1 MEPIWLGFMT
11 LLTAMIVAGGAL
23 WTSWLNGRQ
32 IRQGKEQDYARQ
44 DAVAAKAAEAAALL
58 LKAQHDSIARTDEV
72 ARLAA
77 EADER
82 TMQRLAA
89 IDKQGQIIH
98 SLVNQKLTT
107 VTEQALS
114 ATLAL
119 LPHLE
124 EALAR
129 IQAAG
134 LEPPAEDLKRLADTR
149 KSIVDLRAT
158 LERRSENQAEA
169 DAEMKQSSGNS

>member
-1 MEPIWLGFMT
+1 MEPVWLGLMT
-11 LLTAMIVAGGAL
+11 LLTAVIVAGGAL
-23 WTSWLNGRQ
+23 WTSWLSGRQ

-58 LKAQHDSIARTDEV
+58 LKAQRDSIARTDEV

-77 EADER
+77 DSDHR
-82 TMQRLAA
+82 TMQRLEAL
-89 IDKQGQIIH
+89 DKQGQIIH
-98 SLVNQKLTT
+98 ALVNQKLTT

-124 EALAR
+124 EALMR
-129 IQAAG
+129 IRAAG
-134 LEPPAEDLKRLADTR
+134 ADPSEEDLKRLSDTR
-149 KSIVDLRAT
+149 QSIVDLKAT
-158 LERRSENQAEA
+158 LERRSENQAEV
-169 DAEMKQSSGNS
+169 DAEVKRPSGNS